1 MATFIT
7 GAIVAVGLYYALRH
21 VYRNFRMGREDCC
34 GGNCSACSG
43 HCMGGHAALPK
54 KGVGCA
60 RADTFLICVAMVP
73 RSFFHLSDCADE

>member
-7 GAIVAVGLYYALRH
+7 GAIVAVALYYALRH

-34 GGNCSACSG
+34 GGNCAACRG

-54 KGVGCA
+54 KGA
-60 RADTFLICVAMVP
+60 
-73 RSFFHLSDCADE
+73 

>member
-43 HCMGGHAALPK
+43 HCMGGMPPCRRRVYDAPAL
-54 KGVGCA
+54 
-60 RADTFLICVAMVP
+60 IH
-73 RSFFHLSDCADE
+73 S